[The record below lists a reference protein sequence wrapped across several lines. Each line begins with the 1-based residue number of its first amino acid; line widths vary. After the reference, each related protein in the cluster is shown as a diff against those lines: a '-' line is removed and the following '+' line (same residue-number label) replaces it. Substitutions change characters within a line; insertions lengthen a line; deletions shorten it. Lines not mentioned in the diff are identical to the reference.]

1 MELKFI
7 SLLGGLVLFKN
18 KLFRAKQN
26 LKKLRSRKLKENN
39 IKKWNDKF
47 NQDGFFEFQL
57 KNNIKINL
65 YQDSILSKLIYS
77 GFEELET
84 KFVSRTLKK
93 GDIFIDAGAN
103 IGLFSLIASRE
114 VGSTGLVIAFEPSPV
129 TFNRLL
135 ENIDLNQL
143 TNLDARNVGLSD
155 KEEKLSFHTSQN
167 GYDAWN
173 SFAPSEDDKLDTV
186 LQIHVSKLDFQ
197 LKNIDKSKI
206 KLLKIDVEGW
216 EKFVLMGGENFFKE
230 FAPIVMVE
238 FTESNTLN
246 AGYSVLEI
254 YDIMCGW
261 GYNWYEIHKTQ
272 LIPSQKKNH
281 YPYENLVAIKN

>member
-26 LKKLRSRKLKENN
+26 FKKLRSRKLKEDD

-47 NQDGFFEFQL
+47 NQYGFFEFQL

-261 GYNWYEIHKTQ
+261 GYNWYEIHKAQ